1 MNTKY
6 YFYWFYYFSSGKIPL
21 RQGVPLV

>member
-6 YFYWFYYFSSGKIPL
+6 YFYWFYYFSSANTPL

>member
-6 YFYWFYYFSSGKIPL
+6 YFYWLYYFSSGKIPL